1 MLASFLIVFG
11 IVPMGGGQSAGSF
24 AARAVPVLGIGVLAA
39 LLAAFFWFA
48 SHGVLVIFTA
58 AVLAVVL
65 DGLTRLVRRYTRLPR
80 ALALALTVTCIG
92 VGLAALLWTAGVR
105 MARQAP
111 ALRDSLEQSVM
122 QLESGMAQAGIR
134 PDIFGG
140 STPSTL
146 MQRAAERLLTSQA
159 SVSETIRLASDL
171 MIIVVAGVYFAI
183 HPRWYTETLVKLFPI
198 PRRDR
203 LRDVLGA
210 LGNALRRWMAGRI
223 VAMLAVGILTT
234 VGMLLLDVRLALLLG
249 FIAAA
254 LTFIPYLGA
263 IISLIPAVLVALLT
277 GPATALYVALLF
289 FGAHLLE
296 GYVLT
301 PLIQEETVHL
311 APGWLI
317 VAQAF
322 GFLLAG
328 VFGMAMATPVAVVVT
343 ILVQTLY
350 VQDVLGD
357 RVRLLGNWRS
367 STQAGASP
375 GR

>member
-1 MLASFLIVFG
+1 
-11 IVPMGGGQSAGSF
+11 
-24 AARAVPVLGIGVLAA
+24 
-39 LLAAFFWFA
+39 
-48 SHGVLVIFTA
+48 
-58 AVLAVVL
+58 
-65 DGLTRLVRRYTRLPR
+65 
-80 ALALALTVTCIG
+80 
-92 VGLAALLWTAGVR
+92 
-105 MARQAP
+105 
-111 ALRDSLEQSVM
+111 M

-146 MQRAAERLLTSQA
+146 MQQAAERLLTSQA

-210 LGNALRRWMAGRI
+210 LG
-223 VAMLAVGILTT
+223 
-234 VGMLLLDVRLALLLG
+234 LDVRLALLLG

-296 GYVLT
+296 GYVPT

-317 VAQAF
+317 VALAF

-367 STQAGASP
+367 TQAGASS